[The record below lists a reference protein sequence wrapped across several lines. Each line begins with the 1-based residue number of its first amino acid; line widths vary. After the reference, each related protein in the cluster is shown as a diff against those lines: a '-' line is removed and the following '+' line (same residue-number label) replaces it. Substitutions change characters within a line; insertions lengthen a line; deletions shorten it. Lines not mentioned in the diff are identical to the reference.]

1 MPKLN
6 TTVKAVR
13 IDNDKLAEIES
24 RLAGQTFNAWFNEI
38 IDEFLGGSVKKSIAK
53 EGKPVV
59 PDELGEIEDM
69 VAFSGLT
76 MKQFWD
82 DIALKLNE
90 GVLMFTST
98 GTEVACEPWVDE
110 FKDLCRDKHIDVEQ
124 TIKRVMQSL

>member
-24 RLAGQTFNAWFNEI
+24 RLGGQTFNAWFNEI
-38 IDEFLGGSVKKSIAK
+38 IDKFLGGSVKKSIVN
-53 EGKPVV
+53 EGKPVI
-59 PDELGEIEDM
+59 PNELEEIEGM

-82 DIALKLNE
+82 DIAYKLNE

-98 GTEVACEPWVDE
+98 GTEVACEPWVE
-110 FKDLCRDKHIDVEQ
+110 EMKDVCKDKGIPVEKAVQ
-124 TIKRVMQSL
+124 MVMKL

>member
-13 IDNDKLAEIES
+13 IDNNKLAEIENRIGGKTINS
-24 RLAGQTFNAWFNEI
+24 WLNDL
-38 IDEFLGGSVKKSIAK
+38 IDDYLNGKTTAS
-53 EGKPVV
+53 EGKPY
-59 PDELGEIEDM
+59 ELGEIEDM
-69 VAFSGLT
+69 VAFSGLS

-98 GTEVACEPWVDE
+98 GTEVANEPWVE
-110 FKDLCRDKHIDVEQ
+110 ELKDVCRDKDIPVERAVQ
-124 TIKRVMQSL
+124 MIKKL

>member
-13 IDNDKLAEIES
+13 LDNDKLEQIESQLAGKTFNSWLNEVIDDYLAPKIILPPTGKPSELEEIE
-24 RLAGQTFNAWFNEI
+24 G
-38 IDEFLGGSVKKSIAK
+38 
-53 EGKPVV
+53 
-59 PDELGEIEDM
+59 M

-82 DIALKLNE
+82 DIALKLND

-98 GTEVACEPWVDE
+98 GTEVACEPWVEKLRDV
-110 FKDLCRDKHIDVEQ
+110 CRDKGIPVEKVVEL
-124 TIKRVMQSL
+124 I